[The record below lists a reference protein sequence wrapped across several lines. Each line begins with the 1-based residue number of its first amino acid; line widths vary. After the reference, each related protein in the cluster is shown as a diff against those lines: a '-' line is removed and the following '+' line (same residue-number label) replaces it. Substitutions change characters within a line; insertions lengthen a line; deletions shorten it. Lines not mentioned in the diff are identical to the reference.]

1 MSKKLT
7 VQDVIDR
14 LQRKVD
20 RMEAKI
26 EDEGLDLL
34 VAEADEFL
42 PKIEA
47 YEEAIELMRRIYA
60 PPPVGKKKKNGRP
73 WNYALGCAPSSEDF

>member
-1 MSKKLT
+1 MTKKLT
-7 VQDVIDR
+7 VNDVIDR

-26 EDEGLDLL
+26 ESEGLDLL
-34 VAEADEFL
+34 VTDADDFL

-47 YEEAIELMRRIYA
+47 YEDAIELLSR
-60 PPPVGKKKKNGRP
+60 VKVQ
-73 WNYALGCAPSSEDF
+73 

>member
-1 MSKKLT
+1 MPKKLT

-26 EDEGLDLL
+26 ESEGLDLL
-34 VAEADEFL
+34 VTDADEFL

-47 YEEAIELMRRIYA
+47 YEEAIELFRR
-60 PPPVGKKKKNGRP
+60 VKVQ
-73 WNYALGCAPSSEDF
+73 